1 MAARPPRPHSRAKST
16 AGTSR
21 GASSARKESDKTVQL
36 LINERARFE
45 LASTQEQLAECV
57 RGNLA
62 SQGYLGPREGWGR
75 AWAPFPG
82 HSPQGVVPG
91 P

>member
-36 LINERARFE
+36 LINERACFE

-62 SQGYLGPREGWGR
+62 SQGYLGPREAWGP